1 MGLFDNNTNKPS
13 VKPEAPQST
22 PVFSTPKTPD
32 INEVS
37 RLAAGSCFK
46 GDLVLDHDIR
56 IDGTFE
62 GRLFCGARVVV
73 GEKAVVNGEVFSS
86 VVDFGGT
93 MEYGKFFVKDA
104 LTLQSGC
111 KVKGDLNFHRLQVE
125 IGAVYSGVCQM
136 IGENEFNQAAAP
148 MKALLQKAPVKS
160 EKKDE

>member
-1 MGLFDNNTNKPS
+1 MGLFDNNSNVKPGA
-13 VKPEAPQST
+13 KPEAPQSS
-22 PVFSTPKTPD
+22 PFVAPKTVD

-37 RLAAGSCFK
+37 RLAPGSCFK

-62 GRLFCGARVVV
+62 GRLFCGSRVVV
-73 GEKAVVNGEVFSS
+73 GEKAVVNGEVYST

-125 IGAVYSGVCQM
+125 IGAVYSGSCQM
-136 IGENEFNQAAAP
+136 IGENEFNQAASALKNQIKQAP
-148 MKALLQKAPVKS
+148 AKTETK
-160 EKKDE
+160 E

>member
-1 MGLFDNNTNKPS
+1 MGLFDNNSNIKS
-13 VKPEAPQST
+13 GVKPEASQST
-22 PVFSTPKTPD
+22 SFVAPKTMD

-37 RLAAGSCFK
+37 RLALGSRFT

-62 GRLFCGARVVV
+62 GRLFCGSRVVV
-73 GEKAVVNGEVFSS
+73 GDKAVVNGEVYST

-93 MEYGKFFVKDA
+93 MEHGEFFVKDT

-125 IGAVYSGVCQM
+125 IGAIYSGACQM
-136 IGENEFNQAAAP
+136 IGENEFNQASL
-148 MKALLQKAPVKS
+148 ALKTEL
-160 EKKDE
+160 KKPLPKPETKE